1 MLKPPSD
8 SQVGGWVAEPKDYMK
23 RLSATNAMAASSGTL
38 CWQGQKRAG
47 TRFAG

>member
-47 TRFAG
+47 ARFAV